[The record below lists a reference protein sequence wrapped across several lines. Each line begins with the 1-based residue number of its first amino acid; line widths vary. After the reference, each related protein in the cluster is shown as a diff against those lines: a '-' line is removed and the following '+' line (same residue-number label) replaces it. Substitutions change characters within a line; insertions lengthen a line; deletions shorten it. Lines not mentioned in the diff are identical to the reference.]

1 MQAMLGWGEGGRIG
15 GIRSGRLSGVG
26 SGRLGRVLSGRIGR
40 VLSGRMGRG
49 RGGYR
54 DTGVANFGVIRG
66 AGPGAINL
74 AVEIRIASASGKE
87 AAIADGA
94 RAI

>member
-26 SGRLGRVLSGRIGR
+26 SGRLGR